1 MCVRVCGEIPRQQNL
16 EEKHSRPP
24 SVPHELPPPH
34 THTHTHSPTPHRWAH
49 LPSPLF
55 FFLSSSVLAV
65 SLARSRSL
73 SPRLSRPPPDLTQR
87 SRREHS
93 TACTDRAAAA
103 GARRLCLNPPPP
115 PQYRSLA
122 LSPYLLGYYYFT
134 THSWLVGW
142 IS

>member
-24 SVPHELPPPH
+24 SVPHELPPP
-34 THTHTHSPTPHRWAH
+34 HTHTHSPTPHRWAH

-115 PQYRSLA
+115 PPQYRSLA

>member
-34 THTHTHSPTPHRWAH
+34 THSPTPHRWAH
-49 LPSPLF
+49 LPSTLF
-55 FFLSSSVLAV
+55 FFLSSSVLTV

-115 PQYRSLA
+115 PPISVSRLVTLLA
-122 LSPYLLGYYYFT
+122 WLLLL
-134 THSWLVGW
+134 HHAQLVGW
-142 IS
+142 LD

>member
-34 THTHTHSPTPHRWAH
+34 THSPTPHRWAH
-49 LPSPLF
+49 LPSTLF
-55 FFLSSSVLAV
+55 FFLSSSVLTV

-103 GARRLCLNPPPP
+103 GARRLCLTPPPP
-115 PQYRSLA
+115 PPISVSRLVTLLA
-122 LSPYLLGYYYFT
+122 WLLLL
-134 THSWLVGW
+134 HHAQLVGW
-142 IS
+142 LD

>member
-34 THTHTHSPTPHRWAH
+34 THSPTPHRWAH
-49 LPSPLF
+49 LPSTLF
-55 FFLSSSVLAV
+55 FFLSSSVLTV

-115 PQYRSLA
+115 PISVSRLVTLLA
-122 LSPYLLGYYYFT
+122 WLLLL
-134 THSWLVGW
+134 HHAQLVGW
-142 IS
+142 LD

>member
-34 THTHTHSPTPHRWAH
+34 THSPTPHRWAH
-49 LPSPLF
+49 LPSTL
-55 FFLSSSVLAV
+55 FFLSSSVLTV

-115 PQYRSLA
+115 PPPISVSRLVTLLA
-122 LSPYLLGYYYFT
+122 WLLLL
-134 THSWLVGW
+134 HHAQLVGW
-142 IS
+142 LD

>member
-34 THTHTHSPTPHRWAH
+34 THTHSPTPHRWAH
-49 LPSPLF
+49 LPSTLF
-55 FFLSSSVLAV
+55 FFLSSSVLTV

-115 PQYRSLA
+115 QYRSLA